1 MSFCIVLV
9 FKNKLY
15 STTQPVYTTC
25 LPRERFPITLTKYYE
40 RHGETGFDH
49 LSPEHLVGIQS
60 YSEACQKACDV
71 FNFDQWN
78 DIIAAKVMDED
89 QVNEKGI
96 DAPVLAL
103 VERDRQNNEPKCGT
117 CSQKFGGNK

>member
-78 DIIAAKVMDED
+78 DIVAAKVMDESH
-89 QVNEKGI
+89 VVEKGI

-103 VERDRQNNEPKCGT
+103 ISRDTHNDPRCGT
-117 CSQKFGGNK
+117 CGQKFGGNK